1 MSLSFPDWLNIIVT
15 ELIKNVRM
23 PKTQDKQVDKNDPE
37 YLEKRKRNNEAIRKS
52 REKAKQKAEETQK
65 KVEILRKDNTRL
77 EDKIN
82 VLGQEMQ
89 FLKDIFLAKA
99 GANEEA
105 NKAYQAAESKRQD
118 KHVELMKF
126 ILFNISV
133 AEGIARSGVKP
144 DDAQQSIID
153 ELLESLSTPGAS
165 SPS

>member
-1 MSLSFPDWLNIIVT
+1 
-15 ELIKNVRM
+15 M

-77 EDKIN
+77 DDKIN
-82 VLGQEMQ
+82 VLGKEMQ

-118 KHVELMKF
+118 KHVEFVELMKF

-144 DDAQQSIID
+144 DDAQLSIIA
-153 ELLESLSTPGAS
+153 ELLESLSATGAS
-165 SPS
+165 TP